1 MDSAYK
7 VLGVPGNATS
17 EEINQALQK
26 ALLHY
31 NHAKLAQDSDAIARV
46 LAIREAHKILSNSD
60 MRAAHDRKLLS
71 YVNRPRSAPKIVM
84 EAVPPPWYTN
94 FLYVGALL
102 VLSMFAIGGYMA
114 HARDKARAAAE
125 ATLLAEKKL
134 AAETLARED
143 EERKR
148 TEERRAR
155 QQAEDKAREQ
165 QMAADASNSLRSAMI
180 AESQVQSD
188 MRRKEDALQR
198 DKQRRESEA
207 KSEERQRVYEA
218 QRRLAADQQRIREL
232 CYQQY
237 RRTQC

>member
-26 ALLHY
+26 ALHHY
-31 NHAKLAQDSDAIARV
+31 SHAKLAQDSDAVARV
-46 LAIREAHKILSNSD
+46 LAIREAHKILSNND

-71 YVNRPRSAPKIVM
+71 YVNKPRSTPRIVM
-84 EAVPPPWYTN
+84 EAVPAPWYTN
-94 FLYVGALL
+94 VFYLGVLL

-125 ATLLAEKKL
+125 ATLLEEKKI
-134 AAETLARED
+134 AAEALAREE

-148 TEERRAR
+148 AEDRRAR
-155 QQAEDKAREQ
+155 QQSEDKAREQ
-165 QMAADASNSLRSAMI
+165 QMAAEASNSLRSAMI
-180 AESQVQSD
+180 AESQAQSD
-188 MRRKEDALQR
+188 MRRKEETLQR

-207 KSEERQRVYEA
+207 KSEERQRIYDA